1 MWSGVGAM
9 NPPDPTGDGV
19 PGAFTVYGG
28 GLAADPA
35 GPSRASR
42 GKKMPKVFAG
52 WRFVLS
58 PPPSSSLR
66 LHRPARRSV
75 TFERELEPGM
85 DVLREQTP
93 EPTGFDSDEADS
105 GRGRRRDRRSHRRH
119 RRLPW
124 WLTSEG
130 LAPYLDRVRGAP
142 MIRLTRTIRG
152 GGIRLFRK
160 GPIVKADAPEG
171 GARGDGSSQSGS
183 SGSSGSS
190 RAAGANNAE
199 NDGAGGLFR
208 RSQVR
213 VHACPDVAIGW
224 RGSIAGG
231 ERDDDPVAV
240 ELDVQSALV
249 PAGGRAR
256 HTAGLHIRAKILP
269 RWFPNDRFEAGVSVE
284 AYTDREPVRDADAR
298 REEEMN
304 RRKKHANRRS
314 ERRRR
319 SDGSRADSPGVPGA
333 TPVFTFGIPRRRQ
346 RTNPTGSPR
355 RFASRAGSRPAD
367 RDVGTMDVRTIDD
380 DDDDDDGEM
389 DAEVLKAAAAT
400 VVDSIE
406 RHMPVDE
413 PSDTMRTVAS
423 RTRSSRRR
431 RGTRTGGGDDDGG
444 GDATALV
451 IRRRDAWWLRVRVW
465 RGVFVKIGTRLRAT
479 PDGRIA
485 FAAPTAEVQCEFDE
499 DDDAGWGDAGGG
511 RRDYWAP
518 SPARAN
524 GTDPSDPSDEDEDV
538 KYAESIVRSMRRERT
553 RAERARAREANEAL
567 ARSRREEREEARRR
581 EKEEK
586 ANARRAEAEYREEAR
601 RRDALARDLKR
612 RAKAEREESERRAKA
627 ERTRAQAREDEV
639 RRHAAEEAAA
649 RARVDAALKAE
660 EAARAEE
667 AALKAAEAILF
678 SSAAAADE
686 EELKAGI
693 STGKH
698 VVVEASP
705 AASTDDADEDRG
717 GGVEA
722 HPPRVSPKDPVI
734 AEATVGQKMTD
745 PDPADRDPDSFA
757 AAASDPPP
765 PTRSDLPLPP
775 PVPPSVPTADELR
788 RLERDAVEAR
798 KAAEKASLTEKR
810 RAESAARA
818 ARRERERL
826 DALAEEEKKN
836 RERDDASD
844 VRAQAKRALE
854 EKKRREAERASAER
868 EARAAAREAQKREE
882 KQRREEEKKRREAEK
897 KRREAERAEERERK
911 LADAARRRAEAEVIA
926 REEAAAAL
934 EAEAEREARRA
945 LAAETRETLK
955 AQRELK
961 RRAER
966 ASASTSSPSREVL
979 DGLGD
984 ERGAYES
991 TPSKAV
997 VS

>member
-1 MWSGVGAM
+1 M

-42 GKKMPKVFAG
+42 GEKMPKVFAG

-105 GRGRRRDRRSHRRH
+105 GRGRRRDRRSYRRH
-119 RRLPW
+119 RRLPVVAH
-124 WLTSEG
+124 LGGSGAVPRPRPRRADDSADPHDARRGHPALREG
-130 LAPYLDRVRGAP
+130 AHR
-142 MIRLTRTIRG
+142 
-152 GGIRLFRK
+152 
-160 GPIVKADAPEG
+160 EG
-171 GARGDGSSQSGS
+171 GRTRRSARGDGSSQSG
-183 SGSSGSS
+183 SGSS

-298 REEEMN
+298 REEDVN
-304 RRKKHANRRS
+304 RHAKKHANRRS

-319 SDGSRADSPGVPGA
+319 SDGSRADPRRPGRDARVHLRH
-333 TPVFTFGIPRRRQ
+333 PRRRQ

-367 RDVGTMDVRTIDD
+367 RDVGTIDVRTID

-389 DAEVLKAAAAT
+389 DAEFLKAAAAT

-431 RGTRTGGGDDDGG
+431 RGTRTGGDDDDDGG
-444 GDATALV
+444 DETALV
-451 IRRRDAWWLRVRVW
+451 IRRRDAWWLRIRVW

-511 RRDYWAP
+511 GRDYWAP

-538 KYAESIVRSMRRERT
+538 KR
-553 RAERARAREANEAL
+553 
-567 ARSRREEREEARRR
+567 
-581 EKEEK
+581 
-586 ANARRAEAEYREEAR
+586 
-601 RRDALARDLKR
+601 
-612 RAKAEREESERRAKA
+612 
-627 ERTRAQAREDEV
+627 
-639 RRHAAEEAAA
+639 
-649 RARVDAALKAE
+649 
-660 EAARAEE
+660 
-667 AALKAAEAILF
+667 
-678 SSAAAADE
+678 
-686 EELKAGI
+686 
-693 STGKH
+693 
-698 VVVEASP
+698 
-705 AASTDDADEDRG
+705 
-717 GGVEA
+717 
-722 HPPRVSPKDPVI
+722 
-734 AEATVGQKMTD
+734 
-745 PDPADRDPDSFA
+745 
-757 AAASDPPP
+757 
-765 PTRSDLPLPP
+765 
-775 PVPPSVPTADELR
+775 
-788 RLERDAVEAR
+788 
-798 KAAEKASLTEKR
+798 
-810 RAESAARA
+810 
-818 ARRERERL
+818 
-826 DALAEEEKKN
+826 
-836 RERDDASD
+836 
-844 VRAQAKRALE
+844 
-854 EKKRREAERASAER
+854 
-868 EARAAAREAQKREE
+868 
-882 KQRREEEKKRREAEK
+882 
-897 KRREAERAEERERK
+897 
-911 LADAARRRAEAEVIA
+911 
-926 REEAAAAL
+926 
-934 EAEAEREARRA
+934 
-945 LAAETRETLK
+945 
-955 AQRELK
+955 
-961 RRAER
+961 
-966 ASASTSSPSREVL
+966 
-979 DGLGD
+979 
-984 ERGAYES
+984 
-991 TPSKAV
+991 
-997 VS
+997 

>member
-1 MWSGVGAM
+1 M

-42 GKKMPKVFAG
+42 GEKMPKVFAG

-66 LHRPARRSV
+66 LHHRPARRSV

-105 GRGRRRDRRSHRRH
+105 GRGRRRDRRSHRRR

-142 MIRLTRTIRG
+142 MIRLTRTMRG
-152 GGIRLFRK
+152 EGIRLFGK

-171 GARGDGSSQSGS
+171 GARGDGSSESG
-183 SGSSGSS
+183 SGSS

-284 AYTDREPVRDADAR
+284 AYTDREPVRDVAAR
-298 REEEMN
+298 REEEVN
-304 RRKKHANRRS
+304 RRKKDANRRS

-319 SDGSRADSPGVPGA
+319 ADPTVRATPRRPRRDARVHLRHPPAPTANEPDGVPA
-333 TPVFTFGIPRRRQ
+333 TVRVPRR
-346 RTNPTGSPR
+346 
-355 RFASRAGSRPAD
+355 SRPAD
-367 RDVGTMDVRTIDD
+367 RDVGTIDVEDD
-380 DDDDDDGEM
+380 RRRRRRRRGDGRGGSKGGGG
-389 DAEVLKAAAAT
+389 DGGGLDRAPHAV
-400 VVDSIE
+400 
-406 RHMPVDE
+406 VDE

-431 RGTRTGGGDDDGG
+431 RGTRTGGDDDDDGG
-444 GDATALV
+444 DETALV
-451 IRRRDAWWLRVRVW
+451 IRRRDAWWLRIRVW

-511 RRDYWAP
+511 GRDYWAP

-524 GTDPSDPSDEDEDV
+524 GTDPSDPSDEDEDAV
-538 KYAESIVRSMRRERT
+538 YAESIVRSMRRERA

-567 ARSRREEREEARRR
+567 SRVRDGRNARRR
-581 EKEEK
+581 GEG
-586 ANARRAEAEYREEAR
+586 RRRKRRTRDAR
-601 RRDALARDLKR
+601 RRNTARR
-612 RAKAEREESERRAKA
+612 
-627 ERTRAQAREDEV
+627 
-639 RRHAAEEAAA
+639 
-649 RARVDAALKAE
+649 
-660 EAARAEE
+660 
-667 AALKAAEAILF
+667 
-678 SSAAAADE
+678 
-686 EELKAGI
+686 
-693 STGKH
+693 
-698 VVVEASP
+698 
-705 AASTDDADEDRG
+705 RG
-717 GGVEA
+717 GG
-722 HPPRVSPKDPVI
+722 
-734 AEATVGQKMTD
+734 
-745 PDPADRDPDSFA
+745 
-757 AAASDPPP
+757 
-765 PTRSDLPLPP
+765 TRS
-775 PVPPSVPTADELR
+775 
-788 RLERDAVEAR
+788 
-798 KAAEKASLTEKR
+798 
-810 RAESAARA
+810 
-818 ARRERERL
+818 
-826 DALAEEEKKN
+826 
-836 RERDDASD
+836 
-844 VRAQAKRALE
+844 
-854 EKKRREAERASAER
+854 
-868 EARAAAREAQKREE
+868 
-882 KQRREEEKKRREAEK
+882 
-897 KRREAERAEERERK
+897 
-911 LADAARRRAEAEVIA
+911 
-926 REEAAAAL
+926 
-934 EAEAEREARRA
+934 
-945 LAAETRETLK
+945 
-955 AQRELK
+955 
-961 RRAER
+961 
-966 ASASTSSPSREVL
+966 
-979 DGLGD
+979 
-984 ERGAYES
+984 RGI
-991 TPSKAV
+991 
-997 VS
+997 